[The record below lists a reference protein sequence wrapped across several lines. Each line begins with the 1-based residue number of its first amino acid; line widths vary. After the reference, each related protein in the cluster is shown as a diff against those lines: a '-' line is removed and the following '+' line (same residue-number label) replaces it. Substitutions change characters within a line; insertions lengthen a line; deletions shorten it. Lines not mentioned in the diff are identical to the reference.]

1 MTEAVQTES
10 QTLEEPG
17 LDDLINEWE
26 DDQAEAEAEANKATP
41 EDLEKARKLA
51 EKINGGFL
59 WAVNKTQSPSVDLCK
74 LTDQEGNP
82 LIDQEKGT
90 EAFLP
95 LAEKFGGEVPP
106 WLAQFEPYIKAGM
119 YMGGV
124 IITARQVEAQVAAQL
139 ARQESMKGGQ
149 DGEKRESQPAE

>member
-1 MTEAVQTES
+1 MTEAVQNENHD
-10 QTLEEPG
+10 LEEPG

-51 EKINGGFL
+51 EKMNGGFL
-59 WAVNKTQSPSVDLCK
+59 WMVNRTQCPHVQL
-74 LTDQEGNP
+74 DQV
-82 LIDQEKGT
+82 IDREQGD

-106 WLAQFEPYIKAGM
+106 WLAQFEPYIAAGI
-119 YMGGV
+119 YMGSV
-124 IITARQVEAQVAAQL
+124 IITARAA
-139 ARQESMKGGQ
+139 EGQ
-149 DGEKRESQPAE
+149 ALELIEQQKQGAEDGEKREPQPTE